1 MCFLEGVV
9 RRAAS
14 GALATG
20 RQGNSETARGQIFW
34 WRSTGGVTLISVPK
48 SPIIPPAQQERA
60 MIGERTGSISCIAA
74 VLLAALANASAQ
86 ELRPWR
92 HGVIEPKGDAGF
104 SLMVGQRGF
113 AAKYGLKIEIVAFK
127 NGATAHKAL
136 LAQELDSIESS
147 PGAAILA
154 GARGADI
161 KIVGCDWPGVPHG
174 LIVRSNISKIEDL
187 KGKTIAV
194 ASPGSLPNLL
204 VDAILKKYA
213 LTPSDVRFA
222 NLGGDLDRFKAVVA
236 GVADAGIVAA
246 EFMAVAPKEVTMLIT
261 GHEALP
267 NYLRLC
273 LTMTGKTLAA
283 KREDAI
289 NFVAAEMDA
298 LTFAVSHRDET
309 IKLTQ
314 DSIHTKP
321 DDPRPAYAFDDIV
334 KQNAVDPAIALP
346 LDKLNWM
353 QDQLVQAGNLKAP
366 VDLAKITDTEIR
378 AEAAKRTEK

>member
-1 MCFLEGVV
+1 
-9 RRAAS
+9 
-14 GALATG
+14 
-20 RQGNSETARGQIFW
+20 
-34 WRSTGGVTLISVPK
+34 
-48 SPIIPPAQQERA
+48 
-60 MIGERTGSISCIAA
+60 MIGKRTIT
-74 VLLAALANASAQ
+74 LAALWLLAQ
-86 ELRPWR
+86 GAQAQDLKTWR

-113 AAKYGLKIEIVAFK
+113 AEKHGLKLEIVTFK

-136 LAQELDSIESS
+136 LADELDSIESS

-174 LIVRSNISKIEDL
+174 LIVRSNITKVEDL

-194 ASPGSLPNLL
+194 AAPGSLPNLL
-204 VDAILKKYA
+204 VDAILKKFA
-213 LTPSDVRFA
+213 LAPGDVRFA
-222 NLGGDLDRFKAVVA
+222 NLGGDLDRYKAVVA

-246 EFMAVAPKEVTMLIT
+246 EFMAVAPKDITMLVA

-267 NYLRLC
+267 NYVRLC
-273 LTMTGKTLAA
+273 LTMTGKTIVA
-283 KREDAI
+283 KRDDAI

-321 DDPRPAYAFDDIV
+321 DDPRPAYAFDHTV
-334 KQNAVDPAIALP
+334 KNKAVDPAVALP

-353 QDQLVQAGNLKAP
+353 QDQLVSAGNLKAP
-366 VDLAKITDTEIR
+366 VDLAKITDANIR
-378 AEAAKRTEK
+378 AEAAKRTAR